1 MEALV
6 PEVEP
11 QHLDRLDTQER
22 DRRAFWLDTETSPER
37 AVERRQVR
45 IA

>member
-1 MEALV
+1 MEAFV

-22 DRRAFWLDTETSPER
+22 DGRAFWLHTETRSER
-37 AVERRQVR
+37 ALERRQVR